1 MPGGDADASA
11 ETIARYSAPFMQ
23 KNSGDPPV
31 VRLHW
36 PSRIGWIATTV
47 CLTVIAL
54 VGLLAWHALRSPSNI
69 GQPRLSLVVL
79 PFQNLSGNPAEDYL
93 ADGITDGLTSDLSLI
108 PDAFVIAR
116 ESAYT
121 YKGKATDVR
130 QIGRELGV
138 RYVLEGSVR
147 KLGTTLRVNA
157 QLVSAESLVTAD
169 RSIRAFGGV
178 AQVWAG

>member
-1 MPGGDADASA
+1 
-11 ETIARYSAPFMQ
+11 MQ

-54 VGLLAWHALRSPSNI
+54 LGLLAWHALRSPSNI

-121 YKGKATDVR
+121 
-130 QIGRELGV
+130 
-138 RYVLEGSVR
+138 
-147 KLGTTLRVNA
+147 
-157 QLVSAESLVTAD
+157 
-169 RSIRAFGGV
+169 
-178 AQVWAG
+178 